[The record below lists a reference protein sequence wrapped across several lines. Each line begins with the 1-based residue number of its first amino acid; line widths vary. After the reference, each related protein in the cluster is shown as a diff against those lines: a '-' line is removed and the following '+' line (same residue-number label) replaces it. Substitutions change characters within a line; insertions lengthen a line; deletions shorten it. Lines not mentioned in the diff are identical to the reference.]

1 MGAGNCGQVF
11 IMSSAGVD
19 TCSIVLLWFPFL
31 YAQRLLILLDF
42 GGVSWLVLIGGM
54 LLVAHRVLQK
64 MV

>member
-1 MGAGNCGQVF
+1 
-11 IMSSAGVD
+11 MSSAGVD